1 MVSSR
6 SAGAASSRVAVG
18 PAATP
23 DWLRDAV
30 RAGGC
35 TVVEYPDADALV
47 WGDPRGANELGAVLR
62 QYPHF
67 RWVQLPFA
75 GIENFVPHLDDRR
88 VWTSGKG
95 VYAEP
100 VAELCIAF
108 LLGGMRHVIG
118 YSRVREWTVDHG
130 RYLLGGNIVIVG
142 GGGIADSL
150 VRMLQGF
157 NTHITIVRRHPRPMS
172 GVQRVVGQDE
182 LHSLLPTADAVVLA
196 CALTPETERMF
207 STREFAMMKRDA
219 WIVNVGRGRLIVA
232 DDLVAALRDGR
243 IGGATL
249 DVTEPEPLPK
259 EHPLWTLD
267 NCLITPHIGNTR
279 AMAKPLLSER
289 IARNCRLFAAGEP
302 LVGVVD
308 VSLGY

>member
-1 MVSSR
+1 M
-6 SAGAASSRVAVG
+6 ALVAVG
-18 PAATP
+18 PTKAP
-23 DWLRDAV
+23 EWLRDAV

-35 TVVEYPDADALV
+35 DVVDYAKADGLV
-47 WGDPRGANELGAVLR
+47 WGDPRGADAFGALIR
-62 QYPHF
+62 EHPHF
-67 RWVQLPFA
+67 SWVQLPFA

-100 VAELCIAF
+100 VAELCMAF

-118 YSRVREWTVDHG
+118 YSRVNEWTVDHG

-142 GGGIADSL
+142 GGGIATSL

-157 NTHITIVRRHPRPMS
+157 NTNITVVRRNETAFA
-172 GVQRVVGQDE
+172 GVQRVVTQSQ
-182 LHSLLPTADAVVLA
+182 LHDVLPSADAVVLA
-196 CALTPETERMF
+196 CALTPETMGLIG
-207 STREFAMMKRDA
+207 SRELDMMKHDA
-219 WIVNVGRGRLIVA
+219 WLVNVGRGKLVVT
-232 DDLVAALRDGR
+232 DDLVVALREKR

-249 DVTEPEPLPK
+249 EVTDPEPLPK
-259 EHPLWTLD
+259 EHPLWSLD

-279 AMAKPLLSER
+279 AMAVPLLSER
-289 IARNCRLFAAGEP
+289 VTTNCRLFAAGGP

-308 VSLGY
+308 VALGY